1 MDKKYFKFY
10 QNFHKAFDG
19 KSNHCSKTIGYCGII
34 LGVTVMKKKKEKTKE
49 KKLEGVVVKP
59 EDSRDLIMKNLMEM
73 FKKQGIK
80 VKKG

>member
-1 MDKKYFKFY
+1 MKQKHVDFIMK
-10 QNFHKAFDG
+10 FHKPTSRHLYTLRD
-19 KSNHCSKTIGYCGII
+19 CGII
-34 LGVTVMKKKKEKTKE
+34 LGVSVMKKKKEKTKE

>member
-1 MDKKYFKFY
+1 MKVKKPHLLNTFR
-10 QNFHKAFDG
+10 N
-19 KSNHCSKTIGYCGII
+19 SGIV
-34 LGVTVMKKKKEKTKE
+34 LGVTIMNKKKEQRRE

-59 EDSRDLIMKNLMEM
+59 EESRDLIKKNLMEM

>member
-1 MDKKYFKFY
+1 MLDPLR
-10 QNFHKAFDG
+10 H
-19 KSNHCSKTIGYCGII
+19 SGIV
-34 LGVTVMKKKKEKTKE
+34 LGVTVMNKKKEQKRE

-59 EDSRDLIMKNLMEM
+59 EDSRDLIRKNLMEM

>member
-1 MDKKYFKFY
+1 MLDPLR
-10 QNFHKAFDG
+10 HSG
-19 KSNHCSKTIGYCGII
+19 KV
-34 LGVTVMKKKKEKTKE
+34 LGVTVMNKKKEQKRE

-59 EDSRDLIMKNLMEM
+59 EDSRDLIKKNLMEM

>member
-1 MDKKYFKFY
+1 MIRIMKNKK
-10 QNFHKAFDG
+10 Q
-19 KSNHCSKTIGYCGII
+19 
-34 LGVTVMKKKKEKTKE
+34 KTKE

-59 EDSRDLIMKNLMEM
+59 EDSRDLITKNLMEM

>member
-1 MDKKYFKFY
+1 
-10 QNFHKAFDG
+10 
-19 KSNHCSKTIGYCGII
+19 
-34 LGVTVMKKKKEKTKE
+34 MKKKKEKTKE
-49 KKLEGVVVKP
+49 EKLEGVVVKP

>member
-1 MDKKYFKFY
+1 MKE
-10 QNFHKAFDG
+10 
-19 KSNHCSKTIGYCGII
+19 KSNHCLNLISDCGII

>member
-1 MDKKYFKFY
+1 MGKF
-10 QNFHKAFDG
+10 
-19 KSNHCSKTIGYCGII
+19 
-34 LGVTVMKKKKEKTKE
+34 LGVIFMNKKKEKTEE

-59 EDSRDLIMKNLMEM
+59 EESRDLIKKNLMEM

>member
-1 MDKKYFKFY
+1 MS
-10 QNFHKAFDG
+10 A
-19 KSNHCSKTIGYCGII
+19 NHCLNLTSDGGIN
-34 LGVTVMKKKKEKTKE
+34 LVVTVMKNKKQKTKE

>member
-1 MDKKYFKFY
+1 M
-10 QNFHKAFDG
+10 KALINLVRYG
-19 KSNHCSKTIGYCGII
+19 GIN
-34 LGVTVMKKKKEKTKE
+34 LVVTVMKNKKQKTKE

-59 EDSRDLIMKNLMEM
+59 EDSRDLITKNLMEM

>member
-1 MDKKYFKFY
+1 MKVLINLVRY
-10 QNFHKAFDG
+10 G
-19 KSNHCSKTIGYCGII
+19 GIN
-34 LGVTVMKKKKEKTKE
+34 LVVTVMKNKKQKTKE

-59 EDSRDLIMKNLMEM
+59 EDSRDLITKNLMEM

>member
-1 MDKKYFKFY
+1 M
-10 QNFHKAFDG
+10 KALINLVRYG
-19 KSNHCSKTIGYCGII
+19 GIN
-34 LGVTVMKKKKEKTKE
+34 LVVTVMKNKKQKTKE

>member
-1 MDKKYFKFY
+1 MS
-10 QNFHKAFDG
+10 A
-19 KSNHCSKTIGYCGII
+19 NHCLNLTSDGGIN
-34 LGVTVMKKKKEKTKE
+34 LVVTVMKNKKQKTKE

-59 EDSRDLIMKNLMEM
+59 EDSRDLITKNLMKM

>member
-1 MDKKYFKFY
+1 MD
-10 QNFHKAFDG
+10 QALCDSH
-19 KSNHCSKTIGYCGII
+19 IIYCCKILCNGGIV
-34 LGVTVMKKKKEKTKE
+34 LGVTVMSKKKEQKRE

-59 EDSRDLIMKNLMEM
+59 EDSKDLIKKNLMEI

>member
-1 MDKKYFKFY
+1 M
-10 QNFHKAFDG
+10 
-19 KSNHCSKTIGYCGII
+19 
-34 LGVTVMKKKKEKTKE
+34 GVTVMKKKKEKTKE